1 MRHRQIRDMV
11 FASIMMALIVFLSVT
26 MLGYIFYAQGTA
38 LITIIHIPVVVGA
51 IVLGKRYGALL
62 GATFGLFSM
71 IMAFIYPTYLSIINA
86 PFTNPILSVL
96 PRAIFGFIIYPIYL
110 LIDKYIKNRT
120 ASTAL
125 SIAISTLI
133 HSIIVIILLY
143 FTIKTNLYFYAD
155 DYKAAFESETLKSIL
170 MILISFN
177 SLIEIVIAVLVG
189 TPAAL
194 ILINLRNK
202 YNEESNNQPL

>member
-38 LITIIHIPVVVGA
+38 PITIIHIPVVVGA

-71 IMAFIYPTYLSIINA
+71 IMAFIYPTIINA

-155 DYKAAFESETLKSIL
+155 DYKAAFESVTLKSIL

>member
-38 LITIIHIPVVVGA
+38 PITIIHIPVVVGA

-71 IMAFIYPTYLSIINA
+71 IMAFIYPTIINA

-155 DYKAAFESETLKSIL
+155 DYKAALK
-170 MILISFN
+170 
-177 SLIEIVIAVLVG
+177 V
-189 TPAAL
+189 
-194 ILINLRNK
+194 
-202 YNEESNNQPL
+202 